1 MPNTPC
7 SFPVQRENRP
17 RESLCISYKDNTID
31 RRNKFYFSPLS
42 AAREVSGSELKKR
55 LLYKVV
61 KYLNISIIY
70 SF

>member
-1 MPNTPC
+1 MPMPH
-7 SFPVQRENRP
+7 SPFPDQRENRT

-31 RRNKFYFSPLS
+31 RRNKFYFPPLS
-42 AAREVSGSELKKR
+42 DAREVSGSELKKR
-55 LLYKVV
+55 PLYKVI